1 MSKKNGILRKILML
15 ALALILAIAGWM
27 LSQYGFKSI
36 QNLRQIERIPQTSIA
51 SALQGEVKLNAQV
64 TKISQLIPS
73 EHFGIPCV
81 YYFYRLEREETDS
94 DGDTHWSTQ
103 HESRGS
109 VDFFLQD
116 STGQL
121 KVNIQTLV
129 DDNLDYSMPIS
140 QQREVGGYRYT
151 EWRIEPG
158 DQLFVLGMLQ
168 GAGDSAEVG
177 FVEPGQYLP
186 LISKYGESEEK
197 SDLGLIVILAVC
209 GGISLIAFAAF
220 CLTSGLGIH
229 RILIFL
235 FVLSFSTI
243 IPLVQLGLS
252 MLHTDIVTGQERLN
266 GLSETSL
273 NKINQSIH
281 DFAHPQA
288 NWPDLSDR
296 LRQMEERLAGKQ
308 RQKIDDIQINLA
320 FAQQQYINQL
330 KVFPNNLIAWFYS
343 VEPDNISKLLN
354 QQQSSELDLRLKKFR
369 PARALGILPFILV
382 GLGLLLCVGLSYLGF
397 RLIRLKRHI
406 ENLPTSK
413 TSGLVFGL
421 SELKG
426 RVSKIDEQEPLI
438 SPLSSSRCYWFRY
451 IVEEKRG
458 SGDDAKWVTIEDRE
472 KYQAF
477 YCKDAYGKIKVS
489 PQHAEIISHRKKTRR
504 RGRMRYTEKTLN
516 LSDKVYILGNAKIDR
531 VAGDKLEIRGAI
543 KERPYLITNLSEQAI
558 MLRKANG
565 GMLSLTVAFSSLMFA
580 GLFYLGSLGS
590 FSPADYLLSAL
601 IAPVYMALII
611 LILHYNDLIFLKQRA
626 SRNLSNID
634 VAMQKRYDLIPNLQK
649 IVKRYLTH
657 ESKLLDALTEVRTQ
671 GHASANQLTKMS
683 AQLET
688 EQQILNQILIRSEDY
703 PDFKAQKLNVK
714 LMNKLVD
721 LENEVALMREGY
733 NDAVNYYN
741 IRIASI
747 PDVFFARILNFKSML
762 LFTYKERKFS
772 RINIDFE

>member
-15 ALALILAIAGWM
+15 ALAIILATAGWM
-27 LSQYGFKSI
+27 LSQYGFTSI

-51 SALQGEVKLNAQV
+51 SALPGEVKLNAQV
-64 TKISQLIPS
+64 KKLNQLIRS
-73 EHFGIPCV
+73 EHFGIPSV

-94 DGDTHWSTQ
+94 DGNTHWSTQ
-103 HESRGS
+103 HESTAS
-109 VDFFLQD
+109 VDFLLQD

-140 QQREVGGYRYT
+140 QQREAGDYRYT

-177 FVEPGQYLP
+177 FVEQGQYLP

-229 RILIFL
+229 RILVFL
-235 FVLSFSTI
+235 FVLSFTTI
-243 IPLVQLGLS
+243 IPLVQLGIN

-266 GLSETSL
+266 ELSQTSL
-273 NKINQSIH
+273 NKINQSIAE
-281 DFAHPQA
+281 FARPQS
-288 NWPDLSDR
+288 NWSDLSDK
-296 LRQMEERLAGKQ
+296 LRQMEDRLAVKQ
-308 RQKIDDIQINLA
+308 RQQIDDIQINLA
-320 FAQQQYINQL
+320 FAQQQYVNQL
-330 KVFPNNLIAWFYS
+330 NVFPNNLIAWFYS
-343 VEPDNISKLLN
+343 VEPGNISNLLN
-354 QQQSSELDLRLKKFR
+354 QRQISTLNLRLEKFR
-369 PARALGILPFILV
+369 PATALGALPFVLT

-426 RVSKIDEQEPLI
+426 RISQIDDQKPLT
-438 SPLSSSRCYWFRY
+438 SPLTSSRCYWFRY
-451 IVEEKRG
+451 IVEEKQG

-472 KYQAF
+472 EYQAF
-477 YCKDAYGKIKVS
+477 YCKDAYGEIKVS

-504 RGRMRYTEKTLN
+504 RARLRYTEKTLN

-531 VAGDKLEIRGAI
+531 LTGDQLEIRGAN
-543 KERPYLITNLSEQAI
+543 KERPYLITNYSEQAI

-565 GMLSLTVAFSSLMFA
+565 GMLSLTAAFSSLMFA

-634 VAMQKRYDLIPNLQK
+634 VAMQKRFDLIPNLQK
-649 IVKRYLTH
+649 MVKRYLTH
-657 ESKLLDALTEVRTQ
+657 ESKLLTALTEVRTQ
-671 GHASANQLTKMS
+671 GHASANQLSKMS
-683 AQLET
+683 SQLES
-688 EQQILNQILIRSEDY
+688 EQKILSQILVRSENY
-703 PDFKAQKLNVK
+703 PDFKAQKLNLK

-721 LENEVALMREGY
+721 LENEIGLMREGY

-747 PDVFFARILNFKSML
+747 PDVFFARMLNFKSL
-762 LFTYKERKFS
+762 QLFNYKERKFS
-772 RINIDFE
+772 RINVDFE

>member
-1 MSKKNGILRKILML
+1 MSEKNGILRKILL
-15 ALALILAIAGWM
+15 LTLALILAIAGWM

-36 QNLRQIERIPQTSIA
+36 QNLRQIERISLTSIA
-51 SALQGEVKLNAQV
+51 SALPGEVKLNAQA
-64 TKISQLIPS
+64 KKRNQLIRS
-73 EHFGIPCV
+73 EYFNIPCV

-103 HESRGS
+103 HESTGS
-109 VDFFLQD
+109 VDFLLQD

-121 KVNIQTLV
+121 KINIQTLV
-129 DDNLDYSMPIS
+129 DDNLDFSMPIS
-140 QQREVGGYRYT
+140 QQQEIGNYRYT

-158 DQLFVLGMLQ
+158 DQLFILGMLQ
-168 GAGDSAEVG
+168 GTGDTAEVG

-235 FVLSFSTI
+235 LVLSFSTI
-243 IPLVQLGLS
+243 VPLVQLGLS
-252 MLHTDIVTGQERLN
+252 MLHLDIVTGQARLDK
-266 GLSETSL
+266 LSEASL
-273 NKINQSIH
+273 NEINRSIYEL
-281 DFAHPQA
+281 AHPQF
-288 NWPDLSDR
+288 NWPELTGQLRQVDDR
-296 LRQMEERLAGKQ
+296 LVEKQ
-308 RQKIDDIQINLA
+308 QQRIDEIQVNLE
-320 FAQQQYINQL
+320 FTQQQYIKQL
-330 KVFPNNLIAWFYS
+330 KSFPNNLIAWLYS
-343 VEPDNISKLLN
+343 VEPDNIVKLLN
-354 QQQSSELDLRLKKFR
+354 QRQLTKLNLRLKKFR
-369 PARALGILPFILV
+369 PAIALGVLPFVLSGI
-382 GLGLLLCVGLSYLGF
+382 GLLLCVGLSYLGF

-413 TSGLVFGL
+413 TTGLVFGL

-426 RVSKIDEQEPLI
+426 RVSQIEKQEPLI
-438 SPLSSSRCYWFRY
+438 SPLTSSRCYWFRY
-451 IVEEKRG
+451 IVQEKRG
-458 SGDDAKWVTIEDRE
+458 SGKDSKWVTIEDRQE
-472 KYQAF
+472 YQAF
-477 YCKDAYGKIKVS
+477 FCKDAYGQIKIS
-489 PQHAEIISHRKKTRR
+489 PQYAEIISHRKKTRR
-504 RGRMRYTEKTLN
+504 RGRLRYTEKTLN

-531 VAGDKLEIRGAI
+531 LVGDKLEIRGGK

-565 GMLSLTVAFSSLMFA
+565 GMISLTAAFSSLMFA

-590 FSPADYLLSAL
+590 FSPADYLLAAL
-601 IAPVYMALII
+601 IAPIYMALMT

-626 SRNLSNID
+626 TRNLSNIS
-634 VAMQKRYDLIPNLQK
+634 VAMQKRYDLVPNLLK
-649 IVKRYLTH
+649 IVKRYLSH
-657 ESKLLDALTEVRTQ
+657 EAKILEELTAYRGQGRIDQNQVSKIST
-671 GHASANQLTKMS
+671 
-683 AQLET
+683 QLET
-688 EQQILNQILIRSEDY
+688 GQQILSQILIRSESY

-721 LENEVALMREGY
+721 LENEISLMREGY

-747 PDVFFARILNFKSML
+747 PDVFFARILNFKSL
-762 LFTYKERKFS
+762 QLFTFKDRKFS
-772 RINIDFE
+772 RINVDFE

>member
-1 MSKKNGILRKILML
+1 MSKKNGILRKILMI
-15 ALALILAIAGWM
+15 ALAVILAIAGWM

-51 SALQGEVKLNAQV
+51 SALPGEVKLNAQ
-64 TKISQLIPS
+64 TKKLNQLIRS

-94 DGDTHWSTQ
+94 DGDTYWSTK
-103 HESRGS
+103 HESTGS
-109 VDFFLQD
+109 VDFLLQD
-116 STGQL
+116 NTGQL

-129 DDNLDYSMPIS
+129 DYNMDFSMPIS
-140 QQREVGGYRYT
+140 QQQEIGDYRYT

-158 DQLFVLGMLQ
+158 DELFVLGMLQ
-168 GAGDSAEVG
+168 GTGSKAEVG
-177 FVEPGQYLP
+177 FVQQGQYLP

-220 CLTSGLGIH
+220 CLTSGLGVH
-229 RILIFL
+229 RILVFL

-243 IPLVQLGLS
+243 VPLVQLGLS
-252 MLHTDIVTGQERLN
+252 MLHTDIVKGQQRLLR
-266 GLSETSL
+266 LSESSL
-273 NKINQSIH
+273 NEINRNIH
-281 DFAHPQA
+281 ELAHPHS
-288 NWPDLSDR
+288 NWPELSDR
-296 LRQMEERLAGKQ
+296 LRQMEDRLVEKE
-308 RQKIDDIQINLA
+308 RQKIDEIQINLA
-320 FAQQQYINQL
+320 FAQQQFIKQL
-330 KVFPNNLIAWFYS
+330 DVFPNNFIAWIYT
-343 VEPDNISKLLN
+343 VEPDNISNLLN
-354 QQQSSELDLRLKKFR
+354 QQQLGKLNSRLNTFSTASASGVL
-369 PARALGILPFILV
+369 PIALS
-382 GLGLLLCVGLSYLGF
+382 GLGLLLCIGLSYLGF

-426 RVSKIDEQEPLI
+426 RVSQIDDQEPLI
-438 SPLSSSRCYWFRY
+438 SPLTSSRCYWFRY

-458 SGDDAKWVTIEDRE
+458 SGDDTKWVTIEDRQE
-472 KYQAF
+472 YMPF

-489 PQHAEIISHRKKTRR
+489 PQHAEIISYRKKTRR
-504 RGRMRYTEKTLN
+504 RARFRYTEKTLN

-531 VAGDKLEIRGAI
+531 LVGDKLEIRSAK

-590 FSPADYLLSAL
+590 FSPADYLLAAL
-601 IAPVYMALII
+601 IAPIYMALMT

-626 SRNLSNID
+626 TRNLSNID
-634 VAMQKRYDLIPNLQK
+634 VAMQKRYDLVPNLLK
-649 IVKRYLTH
+649 IVKRYLSH
-657 ESKLLDALTEVRTQ
+657 ESKILE
-671 GHASANQLTKMS
+671 QLTRVRSHGRTDSNNLSNMS
-683 AQLET
+683 SQLET
-688 EQQILNQILIRSEDY
+688 EQQILSQILIRSEAY

-721 LENEVALMREGY
+721 LENEIALMREGY

-747 PDVFFARILNFKSML
+747 PDVFFARML
-762 LFTYKERKFS
+762 KFRSLQLFNYQERKFS
-772 RINIDFE
+772 RINVDFE